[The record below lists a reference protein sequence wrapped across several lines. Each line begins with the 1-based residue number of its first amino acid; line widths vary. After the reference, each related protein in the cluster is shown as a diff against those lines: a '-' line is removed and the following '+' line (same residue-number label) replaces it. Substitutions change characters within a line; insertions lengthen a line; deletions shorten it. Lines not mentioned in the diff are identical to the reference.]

1 MEISVK
7 AKKAYDVYIEDEIFS
22 LKDYLDLEKRYFVV
36 VDSNLPKEKVE
47 LFKKE
52 LKDSSFYY
60 LEAIEENKN
69 LITVEVIL
77 EELLTQNFSKS
88 DFLIGLGGGIIGDI
102 AAFIASIY
110 KRGMNYIYFPTSTT
124 AMIDV
129 AIGGKNGVNLLKSK
143 NIVGT
148 ITPPYKVVIDLSF
161 LNSLPEKHYS
171 NGLVEAIKMAM
182 LFDKDLFELFLKKDF
197 KNIKEIVSRSLKI
210 KKEVV
215 EKDEEDL
222 DYRNL
227 LNFGHTLAHAIE
239 ASSDYAISHGEAV
252 ARGIL
257 VDTHNQYLKDK
268 LKTIFKSLKIRYNY
282 KLKIDK
288 IKSYI
293 YSDKKIK
300 DEKIR
305 IILLEDLEKYI
316 VKYVTVDEYI
326 ELLKE
331 GVSHGF

>member
-1 MEISVK
+1 MKISVK

-36 VDSNLPKEKVE
+36 IDSNLPKEKVE

-52 LKDSSFYY
+52 LKNSSFYY

-77 EELLTQNFSKS
+77 EELLNQNFSKS

-124 AMIDV
+124 GMIDV

-148 ITPPYKVVIDLSF
+148 INPPYKVVIDLSF
-161 LNSLPEKHYS
+161 LNSLPEKHYN

-182 LFDKDLFELFLKKDF
+182 LFDNDLFEVFLKKDF
-197 KNIKEIVSRSLKI
+197 KNIQEIVSRSLKI
-210 KKEVV
+210 KKDVV
-215 EKDEEDL
+215 EKDEDDL

-257 VDTHNQYLKDK
+257 LDTQNQDLKDK
-268 LKTIFKSLKIRYNY
+268 LKTIFQSLKIKYNY

-288 IKSYI
+288 IKPYI

>member
-1 MEISVK
+1 MKISVK

-36 VDSNLPKEKVE
+36 IDSNLPKEKVE

-52 LKDSSFYY
+52 LKNSSFYY

-77 EELLTQNFSKS
+77 EELLNQNFSKS

-148 ITPPYKVVIDLSF
+148 INPPYKVVIDLSF
-161 LNSLPEKHYS
+161 LNSLPEKHYN

-182 LFDKDLFELFLKKDF
+182 LFDNDLFEVFLKKDF
-197 KNIKEIVSRSLKI
+197 KNIQEIVSRSLKI
-210 KKEVV
+210 KKDVV
-215 EKDEEDL
+215 EKDEDDL

-227 LNFGHTLAHAIE
+227 LN
-239 ASSDYAISHGEAV
+239 
-252 ARGIL
+252 
-257 VDTHNQYLKDK
+257 
-268 LKTIFKSLKIRYNY
+268 
-282 KLKIDK
+282 
-288 IKSYI
+288 
-293 YSDKKIK
+293 
-300 DEKIR
+300 
-305 IILLEDLEKYI
+305 
-316 VKYVTVDEYI
+316 
-326 ELLKE
+326 
-331 GVSHGF
+331 